1 MIASHQNLLTPAEVE
16 RDYRIST
23 RTQRNW
29 RKADAA
35 FRATV
40 VRLGRKTIMFDRA
53 AIEAWIESRRESQV
67 QK

>member
-1 MIASHQNLLTPAEVE
+1 MIASHQKLLTPAEVE
-16 RDYRIST
+16 HDYRIST

-40 VRLGRKTIMFDRA
+40 VRLGRKTVMFDRA
-53 AIEAWIESRRESQV
+53 ALEAWFESRRESWL

>member
-23 RTQRNW
+23 RTQRSW

-40 VRLGRKTIMFDRA
+40 VRLGGKTIMFDR
-53 AIEAWIESRRESQV
+53 EALEVWLESRRESRV